1 MIQEYKQRVIIV
13 WAPLFARL
21 SVEQKNMQSHCPP
34 LNSSLAQKCTLVHT
48 PGKNTAGLKFRI
60 FAQKKYTLLTTKAK
74 IAL

>member
-60 FAQKKYTLLTTKAK
+60 LA
-74 IAL
+74 